1 MLTFLKKIFQKE
13 EPIELEEI
21 KEIELEDWIKNKI
34 SQLDF
39 QEEIIQNLLEDKF
52 PRPGS
57 VKNRKSTA
65 PETGKTTWLISSWHK
80 KTAMV
85 FGYVIAGFYL
95 LAFLAGF
102 ISGLIGL

>member
-1 MLTFLKKIFQKE
+1 MEKKY
-13 EPIELEEI
+13 
-21 KEIELEDWIKNKI
+21 N
-34 SQLDF
+34 
-39 QEEIIQNLLEDKF
+39 
-52 PRPGS
+52 
-57 VKNRKSTA
+57 
-65 PETGKTTWLISSWHK
+65 PETGKTHWLISSWHQ